1 MKPITVA
8 TWNIHGGV
16 GLDGRRM
23 PARIADVLAQMDAD
37 VIALQEF
44 ATPRDAL
51 DDFRTELE
59 SRLAMRACVGVTFRT
74 QRREFGNAVLSRR
87 PILDSR
93 CIDLSFGM
101 REPRNAIEMTIDV
114 GGAQLRVIA
123 THLGLA
129 AAERRA
135 QVARLADR
143 LAETSVPTI
152 LLGDFNEPKWH
163 GTLAALAP
171 HVEFVAPPAT
181 FPSWCPLFR
190 LDRIFAT
197 PPLRASLRVQRDRRS
212 RIASD
217 HLPLLADIDITAFAT
232 GLARTASTQSSRIT
246 MQADPRGE
254 KETP

>member
-1 MKPITVA
+1 MKTITVA

-16 GLDGRRM
+16 GLDGRRK
-23 PARIADVLAQMDAD
+23 PARIADGLAQMNAD

-44 ATPRDAL
+44 AAPRGAL
-51 DDFRTELE
+51 EEFRAELE

-74 QRREFGNAVLSRR
+74 QRRDFGNALLSRW

-93 CIDLSFGM
+93 CIDLSFGA

-114 GGAQLRVIA
+114 RGSRLRVIA

-135 QVARLADR
+135 QVALLVDR
-143 LAETSVPTI
+143 FSETSVPTI
-152 LLGDFNEPKWH
+152 LLGDFNEAKGH

-171 HVEFVAPPAT
+171 HVAFTETPPT
-181 FPSWCPLFR
+181 FPSWYPLLR

-197 PPLRASLRVQRDRRS
+197 LPLRASLRAQRDRRS

-217 HLPLLADIDITAFAT
+217 HLPLLADIDIAA
-232 GLARTASTQSSRIT
+232 LAGWDRTASTQSSRIT
-246 MQADPRGE
+246 MQAGSRSE
-254 KETP
+254 EEAT